1 METRNTNPH
10 NHGSVTETSIP
21 VSQAHENQGNDFEEQ
36 LNEIDAELGIYK

>member
-21 VSQAHENQGNDFEEQ
+21 VAQAHENQGNDFEEQ